1 MQNPLHQI
9 PSAFAEILTLQRY
22 EKGQLLHRAGER
34 CSTLFLVKT
43 GAVRSFYLV
52 EGRDVTAHFA
62 LEHGLVGALDSI
74 VKGQASRYSIEAL
87 EPSEVYRMEY
97 AEMEAYLDR
106 HPEQERLARQVT
118 QQLYLG
124 LVERLEGM
132 TFLSARERYEHL
144 MAHFPGITQRVGLG
158 HIASYLGITQETLSR
173 VRRHS

>member
-1 MQNPLHQI
+1 MQDLLRQI
-9 PSAFAEILTLQRY
+9 PGAFADILTLQQY
-22 EKGQLLHRAGER
+22 GKGQLLHRAGER
-34 CSTLFLVKT
+34 CNTLFLVKT

-62 LEHGLVGALDSI
+62 LEYGLVGAVDSI

-87 EPSEVYRMEY
+87 EPSAVYRMEY
-97 AEMEAYLDR
+97 TEMEAYLRR

-118 QQLYLG
+118 QLLYLD

-132 TFLSARERYEHL
+132 TFLSARARYEHL
-144 MAHFPGITQRVGLG
+144 QERYPGITQRVSLG

-173 VRRHS
+173 VRRQC